1 MIGIIGGTGLSSF
14 HQGEAAGN
22 RLTPYGET
30 SATMIRSEID
40 GTSVLFLAR
49 HGEPHSIPPHRVNYR
64 ANIWAFKQLGVS
76 KLVAVNAVGGISAEM
91 PAGSLVIPD
100 QIVDYSYGR
109 DHTFYDG
116 DNDQLEHIDFSFPFS
131 TELRQSLVAAAAA
144 SYIDIIDGATLGVT
158 QGPRLESAAEI
169 NRMDSDGCELV
180 GMTAMPEAALA
191 RELGIDYASI
201 CLVVNPAAGRSDSL
215 ITMEQIN
222 DVIQFGMTDVR
233 RLLMAAI
240 ANL

>member
-14 HQGEAAGN
+14 HQGRSVGD

-30 SATMIRSEID
+30 SAAIIGSEIE
-40 GTSVLFLAR
+40 GIPVCFLAR
-49 HGEPHSIPPHRVNYR
+49 HGDPHRIPPHKVNYR
-64 ANIWAFKQLGVS
+64 ANIWAFKELGVS
-76 KLVAVNAVGGISAEM
+76 KLVAVNAVGGITSEM

-100 QIVDYSYGR
+100 QIVDYTYGR

-116 DNDQLEHIDFSFPFS
+116 NNNELEHIDFSFPFAS
-131 TELRQSLVAAAAA
+131 GLRQLIVAAAAA
-144 SYIDIIDGATLGVT
+144 SNINIIDGATLGVT

-169 NRMDSDGCELV
+169 NRMESDGCELV

-191 RELGIDYASI
+191 RELSIDYASI
-201 CLVVNPAAGRSDSL
+201 CLVVNPAAGRGHSV
-215 ITMEQIN
+215 ITMDQIN
-222 DVIQFGMTDVR
+222 DVIQFGITDVR

-240 ANL
+240 VN

>member
-1 MIGIIGGTGLSSF
+1 MMGIIGGTGLNSF
-14 HQGEAAGN
+14 HQGAPAGD

-30 SATMIRSEID
+30 STDIIRSEIE
-40 GTSVLFLAR
+40 GASVLFLAR
-49 HGEPHSIPPHRVNYR
+49 HGEPHRIPPHRVNYR
-64 ANIWAFKQLGVS
+64 ANIWALKQLGVS
-76 KLVAVNAVGGISAEM
+76 KLVAVNAVGGISSEM
-91 PAGSLVIPD
+91 PAGSLIIPD

-116 DNDQLEHIDFSFPFS
+116 DNGQLEHIDFSFPF
-131 TELRQSLVAAAAA
+131 TNELRKSIADAA
-144 SYIDIIDGATLGVT
+144 SASNINVINGATLGVT

-201 CLVVNPAAGRSDSL
+201 CLVVNPAAGRSNAL

-222 DVIQFGMTDVR
+222 DVLQFGMTDVR
-233 RLLMAAI
+233 RLLLAVIAAS
-240 ANL
+240 